1 MIIPP
6 FISKGDKVGIVATA
20 KKVDKENT
28 LQGIGM
34 LKQWGLEVKMGEHL
48 FAAHHQFAGSDEQRA
63 YDLQQMIDDPEIR
76 AIFIARGGY
85 GTTRIIDDVSFNAL
99 LSQPKWICGFS
110 DITAILI
117 HLFDMGIA
125 SFHAPMPAFFHENDQ
140 ESLAFLRSSLFGEK
154 KTMTAKAHRL
164 NQVGTARGKLIGGN
178 LSMICH
184 IIGTATRINT
194 DGMILF
200 LEDVGEQLYRIDRM
214 MVQLK
219 RAGLLNR
226 LSALIVGEFTEMEDS
241 DDSFGLDALEI
252 VHAHTCE
259 FDYPVAFNFPVGHSK
274 TNLAL
279 PVGAEARL
287 TIDDFGSHL
296 SC

>member
-1 MIIPP
+1 M
-6 FISKGDKVGIVATA
+6 GIVATA

-34 LKQWGLEVKMGEHL
+34 LKQWGLEVKIGEHL
-48 FAAHHQFAGSDEQRA
+48 FQTHHQFAGTDEQRA
-63 YDLQQMIDDPEIR
+63 QDLQRMIDDPEIS
-76 AIFIARGGY
+76 AIFMARGGY
-85 GTTRIIDDVSFNAL
+85 GTTRIIDDISFDAL

-110 DITAILI
+110 DITAVLI

-125 SFHAPMPAFFHENDQ
+125 SLHGPMPAFFHENDQ
-140 ESLAFLRSSLFGEK
+140 ESLESLRSSLFGEK
-154 KTMTAKAHRL
+154 KEITTKALQL
-164 NQVGTARGKLIGGN
+164 NRAGEAQGKLIGGN

-184 IIGTATRINT
+184 IIGTPTRITT
-194 DGMILF
+194 DGSILF
-200 LEDVGEQLYRIDRM
+200 LEDVGERLYRIDRM

-226 LSALIVGEFTEMEDS
+226 LSGLVVGQFSEMEDS
-241 DDSFGLDALEI
+241 DDSFGLDAMEI
-252 VHAHTCE
+252 VHAHTSQ
-259 FDYPVAFNFPVGHSK
+259 FDYPVAFDFPVGHSK
-274 TNLAL
+274 TNLTL

-287 TIDDFGSHL
+287 KIDDNGSQL